1 MKVIVAG
8 SREFTDYQ
16 VVCRVLHAH
25 RQQITQII
33 TGGARGADRLGLH
46 RWSWKHQVPHKL
58 FRAEW
63 ERWGKSAG
71 MRRNAQMAQAGDV
84 LVAFWSLTSRGTAHM
99 IGEMQRLG
107 KPVVVFGIDGR
118 EVEVA
123 PWHQALTRTIS

>member
-33 TGGARGADRLGLH
+33 TGGARGADRLGY

-71 MRRNAQMAQAGDV
+71 VRRNCRWPGLVMSWWHFGRSPPAGQP
-84 LVAFWSLTSRGTAHM
+84 
-99 IGEMQRLG
+99 I
-107 KPVVVFGIDGR
+107 
-118 EVEVA
+118 
-123 PWHQALTRTIS
+123 